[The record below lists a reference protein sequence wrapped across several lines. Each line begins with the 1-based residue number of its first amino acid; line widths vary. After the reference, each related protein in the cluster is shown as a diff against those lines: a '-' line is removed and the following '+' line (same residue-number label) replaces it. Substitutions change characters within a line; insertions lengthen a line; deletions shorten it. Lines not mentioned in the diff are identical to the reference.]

1 MGAKPTW
8 RDEEVRGAAVERMI
22 GSGWVIVGVVG
33 GGDCGGVM

>member
-8 RDEEVRGAAVERMI
+8 RGEEVRGAAVERMMD
-22 GSGWVIVGVVG
+22 SGWVLVGVG